1 MDIRIYVGPHR
12 TASQHLASILT
23 NNANLLDAQDIMFY
37 SSTRTTLH
45 HINSALK
52 AIARGGDKEDAV
64 GLLLHSLTRGRDT
77 KRLLLVNPNIVG
89 NVTQPFG
96 KEVFYPR
103 TTGLIHQLQ
112 TLFGANKLQFYTS
125 VRNPATFVPS
135 CYAQSMLN
143 ASFSD
148 YGSFLKD
155 VTLPSL
161 RWSTFL
167 QRLQGKRLDIPVTV
181 WRFEDYPLI
190 WRDVVQAFSGIE
202 NCQNLVGSS
211 KRINASLTL
220 HGAQLLH
227 KYIEDHPPRTRGE
240 FESIKL
246 SFLEKF
252 PSSATEITS
261 PDWTAKTIQSLT
273 HNYEDDWY
281 YIERMDGIETI
292 QPRKFK

>member
-1 MDIRIYVGPHR
+1 MDIRVYVGPHR
-12 TASQHLASILT
+12 TASRHLASVLT
-23 NNANLLDAQDIMFY
+23 NNADLLDAQDIVFY

-52 AIARGGDKEDAV
+52 AIAGGGDKADAV
-64 GLLLHSLTRGRDT
+64 GSLLHSLTRGREA

-96 KEVFYPR
+96 KELFYPR

-112 TLFGANKLQFYTS
+112 TLFGENEIQLYAS

-135 CYAQSMLN
+135 CYAQSLLN

-148 YGSFLKD
+148 YTSFLKE
-155 VTLPSL
+155 VNLPSL

-190 WRDVVQAFSGIE
+190 WRDIAQTFSGIE
-202 NCQNLVGSS
+202 NSQNLIGNSE
-211 KRINASLTL
+211 RRNASLTL

-227 KYIEDHPPRTRGE
+227 KYVEDHPPRTRDE

-252 PSSATEITS
+252 PSSATEVAS
-261 PDWTAKTIQSLT
+261 PDWSAETIQSLT

-281 YIERMDGIETI
+281 YIERMGDIKTI
-292 QPRKFK
+292 QPRKFS